1 VTRSPWRWLALLY
14 PALTTLAVTVTANH
28 YWMDG
33 IVAGLLLAAVLLIQ
47 TGISRLLARYW
58 RRRSAVPERDEVHSP
73 QLTR

>member
-1 VTRSPWRWLALLY
+1 MRSPWRWLALLY

-33 IVAGLLLAAVLLIQ
+33 IVAGLLLAAMLLIQ
-47 TGISRLLARYW
+47 CGVTRMLAR
-58 RRRSAVPERDEVHSP
+58 RRGQAVPERDDVQSP